1 MGTGSR
7 KTTILLLLS
16 LIRRCCNLGFQLY
29 RVGLLSTFFLL
40 VRCYYTVIHQNEI
53 SESFTVKHLPAWF
66 PGAGFKRTAARWAQT
81 LTEMTEGPHQY
92 VKQQMV
98 SRISVLFASLNT
110 NSSLCRRQAPR
121 NHHILPACLK
131 RMISLLK
138 KITTLNGLHI
148 HCMQVAQ
155 IPQVLTL
162 T

>member
-16 LIRRCCNLGFQLY
+16 LIRRCCILRFQLY

-53 SESFTVKHLPAWF
+53 SESSTVKHLPAWF

-81 LTEMTEGPHQY
+81 LTDMAEGPHQY

-98 SRISVLFASLNT
+98 SRILCLTEYGFFP
-110 NSSLCRRQAPR
+110 LCRRQVLR

-131 RMISLLK
+131 HMISLLK
-138 KITTLNGLHI
+138 KSTTLNGLHI
-148 HCMQVAQ
+148 HCMRVAQ